1 MRSILTLSE
10 EPLGPEALAAAG
22 LAGLHLPVR
31 DFAAPTLEQL
41 ETGVSYIAGQAACG
55 CPVYLHCWAGIG
67 RTGTLAAAYLVHRG
81 VHVAAAVN
89 TIRALAA
96 RLHPDRRAAGPGAA
110 LRGGL
115 QRRQASN
122 LTLPKRLGRGVWC
135 AAPCSGTVESPAGNG
150 RPELNGGFAESRRR

>member
-1 MRSILTLSE
+1 MTLDYRWVLPNQLAAGEHPARRMALADALRLLFRNGVRSILTLSE

-55 CPVYLHCWAGIG
+55 RPVYLHCWAGIG

-89 TIRALAA
+89 TIRALRPGSIQTAGQLAQVRRYAA
-96 RLHPDRRAAGPGAA
+96 ACDAGKP
-110 LRGGL
+110 
-115 QRRQASN
+115 Q
-122 LTLPKRLGRGVWC
+122 T
-135 AAPCSGTVESPAGNG
+135 
-150 RPELNGGFAESRRR
+150 